1 MFVVGRH
8 IKDNSIIV
16 SEVIHYLQIR
26 KHGKV
31 GFVALKI
38 DTPLLIWHLWVQ
50 PKSILALIKRDNT
63 SAQIINK

>member
-38 DTPLLIWHLWVQ
+38 DISKVWSFLKSMLL
-50 PKSILALIKRDNT
+50 KMDFDNALCYFCKV
-63 SAQIINK
+63 